1 MESEAPRSARA
12 SAPLAG
18 IIAVERASADC
29 PLDVRLSLG
38 LAGRMLAD
46 LGAEVIK
53 LEPPEG
59 DPLRAIG
66 PKIGRTSALF
76 AFLNAGKKF
85 VCVGSDAHAE
95 ARIIARSDA
104 LLRDPVPAA
113 GAPSR
118 VEAIASLLPDDG
130 RRQEAGSEFTLLARS
145 GLLDIVGDPNREP
158 LQLGGHQ
165 LAYGVGLA
173 LFAGIVASLAEEGGG
188 IETVR
193 ANFLDTGTWLNWK
206 GVIAPS
212 WGAASPR
219 RQGDAAEWR
228 TVRCADGWVALVHR
242 QDEWAALKALCD
254 DPRLDDP
261 RFQKRAE
268 RRRHSIEVSAI
279 VEEHLRRYSRHEIR
293 AMTLANRLPLG
304 PVWTVGEL
312 REDTQYEERG
322 FLVPVRLPDGAQAV
336 VPRIPVIW
344 GDRIF
349 APGALDDI
357 AASVPEGV
365 R

>member
-1 MESEAPRSARA
+1 MESEAPQSARA
-12 SAPLAG
+12 SVPLAG
-18 IIAVERASADC
+18 IIAVERASAHC

-53 LEPPEG
+53 LEPRDG

-66 PKIGRTSALF
+66 PRIGRTSALV
-76 AFLNAGKKF
+76 AVLNAGKKF
-85 VCVGSDAHAE
+85 VCVDSDAGAE
-95 ARIIARSDA
+95 ARIIAGSDA
-104 LLRDPVPAA
+104 LLRDPEPAP

-118 VEAIASLLPDDG
+118 VEAIASLLPGDG
-130 RRQEAGSEFTLLARS
+130 RGQEADSEFTLLARS
-145 GLLDIVGDPNREP
+145 GLLDIVGDPDRAP

-173 LFAGIVASLAEEGGG
+173 LFTGIVAGLAEEGGAT
-188 IETVR
+188 ETVR

-212 WGAASPR
+212 WGASSPR

-242 QDEWAALKALCD
+242 QDEWPALKALCD

-268 RRRHSIEVSAI
+268 RRRHSAEVSAI
-279 VEEHLRRYSRHEIR
+279 VEEHLRRYTRHEIR

-304 PVWTVGEL
+304 PVWTVEEL
-312 REDTQYEERG
+312 HEDSQYGERG
-322 FLVPVRLPDGAQAV
+322 FLAPVRLPDGSQAV
-336 VPRIPVIW
+336 MPRIPVIW
-344 GDRIF
+344 GDRVF
-349 APGALDDI
+349 APGALEDV
-357 AASVPEGV
+357 AVAEGV
-365 R
+365 Q

>member
-1 MESEAPRSARA
+1 MESEAPQSARA
-12 SAPLAG
+12 SSPLAR
-18 IIAVERASADC
+18 IIAVERASAHC

-46 LGAEVIK
+46 LGADVIK
-53 LEPPEG
+53 LEPREG

-66 PKIGRTSALF
+66 PKVGQTSALF

-85 VCVGSDAHAE
+85 VCVGSDAGAE
-95 ARIIARSDA
+95 ARIISRSDA
-104 LLRDPVPAA
+104 LLRDPEPAP
-113 GAPSR
+113 GSPSR
-118 VEAIASLLPDDG
+118 VEAIASLLPRGNQGD
-130 RRQEAGSEFTLLARS
+130 EIGSEFTMLARS
-145 GLLDIVGDPNREP
+145 GLLDIVGDPDRAP

-173 LFAGIVASLAEEGGG
+173 LFTGIVAGLAEDGGEM
-188 IETVR
+188 ETVR

-212 WGAASPR
+212 WGGSSPS
-219 RQGDAAEWR
+219 RQGNAAEWR

-242 QDEWAALKALCD
+242 QDEWAALKALCN

-268 RRRHSIEVSAI
+268 RRRHSAEVSAI
-279 VEEHLRRYSRHEIR
+279 VEEHLRKYSRREIR

-304 PVWTVGEL
+304 PVWTLQEL
-312 REDTQYEERG
+312 RGDTQYGERG
-322 FLVPVRLPDGAQAV
+322 FLVPVDLPDGSQAV
-336 VPRIPVIW
+336 MPRIPVIW
-344 GDRIF
+344 GDRVF
-349 APGALDDI
+349 APGALGDV
-357 AASVPEGV
+357 AASAPEGV